1 MMNIFEQII
10 SKIEAFDTIIIHRHV
25 RPDPDAFGSQFGLK
39 RFLQAKYPDK
49 NIYAVGDMEPSLAFM
64 GTLDDINDE
73 TYQDALVIV
82 CDTANSPRV
91 DDDRFAN
98 GQALIKIDHH
108 PPVDQ
113 YGDINY
119 VDTEASSTS
128 EIIFNMI
135 EATEG
140 LSLMNASIASAL
152 YLGIVGDTGRFL
164 FNNTSPRTMAVA
176 SELLKFNIEHTALL
190 NQLGEKDP
198 HLMPFQGYVLQNFNL
213 EESGFC
219 YVKIT
224 HDVLTQ
230 FNVSA
235 SEASLF
241 VNTIAD
247 LKGLKVWVFAVD
259 EGEDIRCRI
268 RSKGVVIN
276 DVAADFGG
284 GGHPNASGV
293 SIDNWDAFEQL
304 ADKLRAKA
312 QMSA

>member
-1 MMNIFEQII
+1 MNTFEQII
-10 SKIEAFDTIIIHRHV
+10 SKVESYETIIIHRHV

-39 RFLQAKYPDK
+39 RFLQARYPEK
-49 NIYAVGDMEPSLAFM
+49 QIFAVGEMEPSLAFM
-64 GTLDDINDE
+64 GTLDQVDDQ

-82 CDTANSPRV
+82 CDTANAPRV
-91 DDDRFAN
+91 DDERFN
-98 GQALIKIDHH
+98 KGQALIKIDHH

-113 YGDINY
+113 YAEINY
-119 VDTEASSTS
+119 VDTDASSTS
-128 EIIFNMI
+128 EIIYQMI
-135 EATEG
+135 EAVDG
-140 LSLMNASIASAL
+140 LSQMNASIASAL

-164 FNNTSPRTMAVA
+164 FNNTTPRTMAIA
-176 SELLKFNIEHTALL
+176 SALLTYDIEHTALL

-198 HLMPFQGYVLQNFNL
+198 YLMPFQGYVLQNFVL
-213 EESGFC
+213 EDNGFC

-224 HDVLTQ
+224 KDVLATY
-230 FNVSA
+230 NVSA

-259 EGEDIRCRI
+259 EGSEIRCRI
-268 RSKGVVIN
+268 RSKGIVIN

-293 SIDNWDAFEQL
+293 SVDDWDAFEQL
-304 ADKLRAKA
+304 ATQLRAKA
-312 QMSA
+312 Q